1 MKKNKNAKGKNQ
13 NVLSKLEKAVNKT
26 ANPHFNKKS
35 KVENYDKDMIN
46 SKEAKGKLKSRIEGP
61 DSIMEF
67 NDLAALTNKKYEVIP
82 ENEALQSINSINI
95 IPANQSSNIIMNNI
109 LKNSDLNINKQE
121 IQFLSIPKKPKYVKG
136 MKKEEFSKLEKE
148 SFLAWRKALAEE
160 EMKNINRTITP
171 YEKNIEVWKQL
182 WMTVDKSE
190 LLFQIVD
197 GRNPLYYR
205 CPDLEKYIKEVD
217 PNKQS
222 ILIVNKADLM
232 TEEIRKNWADYFKTH
247 NIKYIYFSAVTELEK
262 IEKGEIENNV
272 EIDQSDYRILTRNDL
287 VQYIKEEGEKM
298 PKNENNKNKNTLMVG
313 FIGYPNVGKS
323 SIINVLMK
331 KKKAGVASMPGRTKH
346 YQTLFLPEEP
356 NLNIGEK
363 SICLV
368 DCPGLIFPSFTTSKA
383 DMLVNGIYPIDTL
396 SDIYNPIHIIINRIP
411 SKVLCNFYKINLP
424 DIYSAKQFL
433 QVIAKKRGFT
443 TGNGLPEEAKTAK
456 LVLKDYVSGKLL
468 YCYLRPDYT
477 EEKFGVISPFGDVQ
491 LTKEEKENLKLIENI
506 PSNFDDNYEKLY
518 AENEQILENKKIM
531 GDDVDTNF
539 FNVQKSKDDKD
550 KDLENKPLTK
560 EMRRE
565 LKFAIKRGD
574 IDEEEAEAITNVKD
588 FEELMEM
595 LQKGK
600 MNDNKERDFIKTNNN
615 LKSKLFILSN
625 NIEKNNSKSFT
636 GKKSFDLSEDKS
648 TRQSS
653 SKSKKNLIN
662 SLDPD
667 IKIENS
673 FIPIR
678 KDIYGNII
686 EKGGKHKVSFID
698 DIKGKY
704 LVEMTLID
712 VKQKSIR
719 GKNYKKYTIERE
731 ARDKEELF
739 CSELCLMF

>member
-35 KVENYDKDMIN
+35 KVENFDKDIIQ

-61 DSIMEF
+61 DSVIEF
-67 NDLAALTNKKYEVIP
+67 NDLASLTNKKYEIIP
-82 ENEALQSINSINI
+82 ENEAIQGINTISI

-109 LKNSDLNINKQE
+109 LKNTDLNINKQE
-121 IQFLSIPKKPKYVKG
+121 IQFLSIPKKPKYKKG
-136 MKKEEFSKLEKE
+136 MKKDEYIKLEKE

-182 WMTVDKSE
+182 WMTVDKSH

-222 ILIVNKADLM
+222 ILIINKADLM
-232 TEEIRKNWADYFKTH
+232 NKEIRKNWADYFKTN
-247 NIKYIYFSAVTELEK
+247 NIKYIFFSAITELEK
-262 IEKGEIENNV
+262 IEKGEDDPEN
-272 EIDQSDYRILTRNDL
+272 IDESDYRIFTRNDL
-287 VQYIKEEGEKM
+287 VQYMKEEGEKI
-298 PKNENNKNKNTLMVG
+298 PKNENDKNKNTLMVG

-331 KKKAGVASMPGRTKH
+331 TKKAGVASIPGRTKH
-346 YQTLFLPEEP
+346 YQTLFLPGEP
-356 NLNIGEK
+356 NLNIAEK

-368 DCPGLIFPSFTTSKA
+368 DCPGLIFPSFTSSKA

-396 SDIYNPIHIIINRIP
+396 SDIYNPIQIIINRIP
-411 SKVLCNFYKINLP
+411 SKILSDFYKITLP

-433 QVIAKKRGFT
+433 QIIAKKRGFY

-477 EEKFGVISPFGDVQ
+477 EEKFGIISPFGDIQ
-491 LTKEEKENLKLIENI
+491 LTQEEKDNQKLIENI
-506 PSNFDDNYEKLY
+506 PANFDDNYEQLY

-531 GDDVDTNF
+531 GDNVDENF
-539 FNVQKSKDDKD
+539 FHQQKSKDDK
-550 KDLENKPLTK
+550 KKNLENKPLTK

-565 LKFAIKRGD
+565 LKFAVKRGE

-588 FEELMEM
+588 YEELMAM
-595 LQKGK
+595 LQKDK
-600 MNDNKERDFIKTNNN
+600 LNDNKERDFIKT
-615 LKSKLFILSN
+615 
-625 NIEKNNSKSFT
+625 
-636 GKKSFDLSEDKS
+636 
-648 TRQSS
+648 
-653 SKSKKNLIN
+653 
-662 SLDPD
+662 
-667 IKIENS
+667 
-673 FIPIR
+673 
-678 KDIYGNII
+678 
-686 EKGGKHKVSFID
+686 
-698 DIKGKY
+698 
-704 LVEMTLID
+704 
-712 VKQKSIR
+712 R
-719 GKNYKKYTIERE
+719 GY
-731 ARDKEELF
+731 
-739 CSELCLMF
+739 

>member
-35 KVENYDKDMIN
+35 KVENFDKDIIQ
-46 SKEAKGKLKSRIEGP
+46 SKEMKGKLKSRIEGP
-61 DSIMEF
+61 DSVIEF
-67 NDLAALTNKKYEVIP
+67 NDLASLTNKKYEIIP
-82 ENEALQSINSINI
+82 ENEAIQGINTISI

-109 LKNSDLNINKQE
+109 LKNTDLNINKQE
-121 IQFLSIPKKPKYVKG
+121 IQFLSIPKKPKYKKG
-136 MKKEEFSKLEKE
+136 MKKDEYIKLEKE

-182 WMTVDKSE
+182 WMTVDKSH

-222 ILIVNKADLM
+222 ILIINKADLM
-232 TEEIRKNWADYFKTH
+232 NKEIRKNWADYFKTN
-247 NIKYIYFSAVTELEK
+247 NIKYIFFSAITELEK
-262 IEKGEIENNV
+262 IEKGEDDPEN
-272 EIDQSDYRILTRNDL
+272 IDESDYRIFTRNDL
-287 VQYIKEEGEKM
+287 VQYMKEEGEKI
-298 PKNENNKNKNTLMVG
+298 PKNENDKNKNTLMVG

-331 KKKAGVASMPGRTKH
+331 TKKAGVASMPGRTKH
-346 YQTLFLPEEP
+346 YQTLFLPGEP
-356 NLNIGEK
+356 NLNIAEK

-368 DCPGLIFPSFTTSKA
+368 DCPGLIFPSFTSSKA

-396 SDIYNPIHIIINRIP
+396 SDIYNPIQIIINRIP
-411 SKVLCNFYKINLP
+411 SKMLSDFYKITLP

-433 QVIAKKRGFT
+433 QIIAKKRGFY

-477 EEKFGVISPFGDVQ
+477 EEKFGIISPFGDIQ
-491 LTKEEKENLKLIENI
+491 LTQEEKDNQKLIENI
-506 PSNFDDNYEKLY
+506 PANFDDNYEQLY

-531 GDDVDTNF
+531 GDNVDENF
-539 FNVQKSKDDKD
+539 FHQQKSKDDKK

-565 LKFAIKRGD
+565 LKFAVKRGE

-588 FEELMEM
+588 YEELMAM
-595 LQKGK
+595 LQKDK
-600 MNDNKERDFIKTNNN
+600 LNDNKERDFIKT
-615 LKSKLFILSN
+615 
-625 NIEKNNSKSFT
+625 
-636 GKKSFDLSEDKS
+636 
-648 TRQSS
+648 
-653 SKSKKNLIN
+653 
-662 SLDPD
+662 
-667 IKIENS
+667 
-673 FIPIR
+673 
-678 KDIYGNII
+678 
-686 EKGGKHKVSFID
+686 
-698 DIKGKY
+698 
-704 LVEMTLID
+704 
-712 VKQKSIR
+712 R
-719 GKNYKKYTIERE
+719 GY
-731 ARDKEELF
+731 
-739 CSELCLMF
+739 